1 MSIFWQRQPS
11 YWLNLNEEETYAGRL
26 AEWVIE
32 TWRQIPY
39 PLNRYQLPLLP
50 GLYALYGSFK
60 PCHLNLPIPSW
71 QSKLTVGESLSSYLS
86 EEQTQRKFNA
96 FLYIGTS
103 QTLFQRWESHQKRL
117 AVRHLFEN
125 GVGVNF
131 YFSAPMPP
139 MKKMHWENAA
149 EKKSRKNLEKD
160 LIQYLC
166 PIFNDQRR
174 WRRSARYDNC

>member
-1 MSIFWQRQPS
+1 MSIFRQRNL
-11 YWLNLNEEETYAGRL
+11 YDWLELSEDKTHERHLEE
-26 AEWVIE
+26 WIVD
-32 TWRQIPY
+32 TWKQIPY
-39 PLNRYQLPLLP
+39 PLNRHQLPGLP
-50 GLYALYGSFK
+50 GLYALYGSFD
-60 PCHLNLPIPSW
+60 PCHLNLPILHW
-71 QSKLTVGESLSSYLS
+71 QSNLTVGKVLSNYLS
-86 EEQTQRKFNA
+86 EEQTQGKFNA

-131 YFSAPMPP
+131 YFRAMPP
-139 MKKMHWENAA
+139 TKRMNQENTV
-149 EKKSRKNLEKD
+149 EEKSRKDLEKE

-174 WRRSARYDNC
+174 WRHSARYDKC